1 MIFETFDN
9 IPDTSK
15 TEVPGK
21 LFSEL
26 TVAAKNAF
34 LSSMKELMNFDE
46 NTGFVENLVRNLF
59 PKKDITNDWIRNSIG
74 DILTKENIDSYVK
87 ELDLDSAK
95 KILETILNWD
105 DGVKNNSKSWQDY
118 FDTCKNG
125 NEYLIDLIKNTGD
138 LSRLTGEDLVK
149 ANRQARNSALAHNEA
164 VKAQTLSAK
173 VGKAAFHALAAAG
186 NMLANAFITKG
197 IQFISQAID
206 HLVHQS
212 QYAKEA
218 MEDAKQAIIDS
229 QNRLK
234 SVNST
239 ISENR
244 SRFLDLSEGV
254 SSFSENISLSE
265 TEYAEYLAIS
275 DEFAALSPSLVS
287 GYTDQGNALLYIG
300 NTAEETSAKL
310 DQVLES
316 ERALAQQTLIENMD
330 DVANGVHYEVKEA
343 EDRIAALKSQLSL
356 SSQNAA
362 SPESLD
368 HLIQRVNE
376 HTMSINLDTANGLEY
391 DEIEQLRNLIL
402 HSGARV
408 VTYEGYDS
416 LNFAAEDYARV
427 KKAIDDFYSQIS
439 YAERNGHAAFINGLN
454 NDIAEQ
460 EQIISGAYSSMNPLI
475 STWVQDTY
483 EYGYFN
489 ETQKNLVDAL
499 VPNLDW
505 YSLHSETGRPLAVIA
520 EYKQYIRESI
530 LTPLMRISDE
540 ERPKVDEKIA
550 QLLQFEPGDIHMA
563 DYAAGLEAYLHE
575 IGVTIDLTPL
585 LGNTGELKKQY
596 EQITTNAAYRFI
608 ENSDKNYSR
617 INEERDAIHDFAEQ
631 YSVNTQDE
639 IIFWERCLEESE
651 TLQEAMEKYLSSSF
665 VTATPQTPLSI
676 SETVQQIDTRLRSA
690 FSSLRSAYQ
699 EIFTLDEATG
709 ETRFSLDGADI
720 TDKFNPILDA
730 IKSLGELDGIT
741 VDYSAFDDFVSVL
754 SDTSSTEA
762 DVQAQFDSLATSIIY
777 ASDCTN
783 MSAETFNLLAES
795 LSELGI
801 SNARETLEDILA
813 LQQSLAAAGIDAQTA
828 MSGEADAL
836 QNLQIAGT
844 ETAEQLM
851 AYYIQKQF
859 AENPLTTL
867 NDILQLENLCNAL
880 GVTGEMLQT
889 ITALKLAFEAKE
901 SGAHAGGLDE
911 SIKAYQERLKEL
923 AAGYGTYGFEFGS
936 AGTKSGFSSSGSR
949 SRTTA
954 ETFDWTVQAIENIE
968 NEIKALDDIA
978 DSSYSTLAQKNE
990 ALAQQIGKVNDAV
1003 ALGQQAYDIYMQKA
1017 EAVGLSGHYKDLV
1030 QNGAP
1035 GMEDITDETLKKQI
1049 SEYQKWYEKAQE
1061 TQNKIDSLY
1070 EKAKD
1075 IHVSSYEN
1083 CVQELD
1089 TLRDNDTISERE
1101 YLDRMNALWE
1111 HHYEN
1116 QTEYAVQAKEA
1127 KLKLLK
1133 DEKNYLES
1141 VANTAADLLG
1151 GQIDELKNRQ
1161 EAEIEVLEAKKRP
1174 LEVQLELLEKQ
1185 KEEEDRILSLQKAQ
1199 YELKRAE
1206 QQRDKLT
1213 YVDGQMIY
1221 RADETNLR
1229 NARDA
1234 VDEAKY
1240 NIEKASIEDR
1250 INAYDK
1256 EIDKIKE
1263 RYDAEIAGME
1273 RLENEWQNALALRE
1287 RAQSFGDFES
1297 MFGEGSAARLLD
1309 GDSSF
1314 ISTWKQTYLNTL
1326 GGIDMVSGGMI
1337 GEMTTRYAELAGL
1350 DLSNITEQTK
1360 TVASQ
1365 FHAVNDAVN
1374 SLNNAIGTESP
1385 NTENNAPADKP
1396 SANAE
1401 SASLSDA
1408 LQNTYDVASE
1418 VLPEEAAMLN
1428 AVTEAANTA
1437 AAAVNELKTAI
1448 ASLNALSLTPD
1459 SIAVSGSAYASGTR
1473 HAKKGLAIV
1482 GEEKP
1487 EMIIT
1492 TDQKAYLAKQPTL
1505 LRMEGGETV
1514 LSGDETAKMLKARG
1528 FQPIKPDEF
1537 PLLKAFAA
1545 YSPEEIRQRFA
1556 PQMISPAGTTAS
1568 AALQNAEHA
1577 VNNNSINNTPF
1588 YTTGDIHIHCP
1599 GITKDEVARQI
1610 GTELTN
1616 VFSGLSL
1623 KAYQRASITR

>member
-1 MIFETFDN
+1 MIFKTFDN
-9 IPDTSK
+9 NVDKISAKWGIFGRSFNDIGTTIVGRITDINRAFQATDDLVGSIKDSNSIWKRFYPSEGSIKD
-15 TEVPGK
+15 K
-21 LFSEL
+21 LIDINSLYPQRTDRQFSSL
-26 TVAAKNAF
+26 
-34 LSSMKELMNFDE
+34 LSSLIGTEEKVKSGNESWQRYFNGLKESEKWQIKFVQ
-46 NTGFVENLVRNLF
+46 NTDLQKASLSDV
-59 PKKDITNDWIRNSIG
+59 KKA
-74 DILTKENIDSYVK
+74 Y
-87 ELDLDSAK
+87 DSA
-95 KILETILNWD
+95 
-105 DGVKNNSKSWQDY
+105 
-118 FDTCKNG
+118 
-125 NEYLIDLIKNTGD
+125 
-138 LSRLTGEDLVK
+138 R
-149 ANRQARNSALAHNEA
+149 ASALAHNEA
-164 VKAQTLSAK
+164 LKAQTLSAK
-173 VGKAAFHALAAAG
+173 AGKTALHALAKIGNIAAI
-186 NMLANAFITKG
+186 MLISKG
-197 IQFISQAID
+197 IEAAFKGID
-206 HLVHQS
+206 NLIHSAEHCKERVDELMS
-212 QYAKEA
+212 SYRNALDEANSNAKTAGDLAVRYETLS
-218 MEDAKQAIIDS
+218 KGVNNLG
-229 QNRLK
+229 QN
-234 SVNST
+234 
-239 ISENR
+239 
-244 SRFLDLSEGV
+244 LS
-254 SSFSENISLSE
+254 L
-265 TEYAEYLAIS
+265 TTDEYAEYNNVVNQIA
-275 DEFAALSPSLVS
+275 DMFPQLVQ
-287 GYTDQGNALLYIG
+287 GYTDEGNAILSLKGNVEQLRDAYKDAQQEAYNLIINGEDSSGNDIIQNWRNTQKTGFWSDFFDFGADDVGGGISMQDAVDQLKAVSEMSAETYRNIENTINSGTSEQIQDLPEIERQIVQGTYIG
-300 NTAEETSAKL
+300 KALGIDSNIIHPITDEEFEEARKKAK
-310 DQVLES
+310 
-316 ERALAQQTLIENMD
+316 ALAQTYQ
-330 DVANGVHYEVKEA
+330 A
-343 EDRIAALKSQLSL
+343 ELDSALKSVRTLA
-356 SSQNAA
+356 NAY
-362 SPESLD
+362 LMT
-368 HLIQRVNE
+368 N
-376 HTMSINLDTANGLEY
+376 
-391 DEIEQLRNLIL
+391 
-402 HSGARV
+402 
-408 VTYEGYDS
+408 
-416 LNFAAEDYARV
+416 EDYAQLDEDAKSAASIIINSLDAEIANGFDTQDDV
-427 KKAIDDFYSQIS
+427 GQYVVGIVDLIKDDPGVHDALIGLFTLDTTDMPITQAKTIIDQYINAIAGKLGKTPLELKAQIGFDDIDTLANNYEEIANRAAAKFSGRPGSLWGGGKSLDAAYL
-439 YAERNGHAAFINGLN
+439 AERT
-454 NDIAEQ
+454 E
-460 EQIISGAYSSMNPLI
+460 
-475 STWVQDTY
+475 
-483 EYGYFN
+483 
-489 ETQKNLVDAL
+489 
-499 VPNLDW
+499 LD
-505 YSLHSETGRPLAVIA
+505 
-520 EYKQYIRESI
+520 Q
-530 LTPLMRISDE
+530 
-540 ERPKVDEKIA
+540 
-550 QLLQFEPGDIHMA
+550 
-563 DYAAGLEAYLHE
+563 
-575 IGVTIDLTPL
+575 
-585 LGNTGELKKQY
+585 
-596 EQITTNAAYRFI
+596 
-608 ENSDKNYSR
+608 
-617 INEERDAIHDFAEQ
+617 FAEQ

-720 TDKFNPILDA
+720 TDKFSPILDA

-801 SNARETLEDILA
+801 SNARETLKDILA

-851 AYYIQKQF
+851 AYYIQKQL

-889 ITALKLAFEAKE
+889 ITSLKLAFEAKE

-1003 ALGQQAYDIYMQKA
+1003 ALGQQAYNTYMQKA
-1017 EAVGLSGHYKDLV
+1017 EAVGLSGHYKDLA
-1030 QNGAP
+1030 QSGSP
-1035 GMEDITDETLKKQI
+1035 GMEDITDETLKNQI

-1061 TQNKIDSLY
+1061 TQTKIDSLY

-1083 CVQELD
+1083 YVQELD

-1111 HHYEN
+1111 HYYAD
-1116 QTEYAVQAKEA
+1116 QTKYAVQAKEA

-1133 DEKNYLES
+1133 DEKSYLES

-1185 KEEEDRILSLQKAQ
+1185 KEKEDRILSLQKAQ

-1250 INAYDK
+1250 IDAYDK

-1273 RLENEWQNALALRE
+1273 RLQNEWQNALALRE
-1287 RAQSFGDFES
+1287 RAQNFGDFES
-1297 MFGEGSAARLLD
+1297 MFGEGSVAKLLD

-1326 GGIDMVSGGMI
+1326 GGIDMVSSGTI
-1337 GEMTTRYAELAGL
+1337 SEMTTRYAELAGL

-1408 LQNTYDVASE
+1408 LQNTYDIASE

-1428 AVTEAANTA
+1428 AITEAANTA

-1448 ASLNALSLTPD
+1448 ASLNTLSLTPD
-1459 SIAVSGSAYASGTR
+1459 SLAVSGSAYASGTR

-1528 FQPIKPDEF
+1528 FQPIRPDDF

-1568 AALQNAEHA
+1568 ATLQNAGHA
-1577 VNNNSINNTPF
+1577 VNNNSINNTPS

>member
-1 MIFETFDN
+1 MIFKTFDN
-9 IPDTSK
+9 SIDKISAKWGIFGRSFNDFIEASKKRKIAIHDLLTINDIPLKD
-15 TEVPGK
+15 
-21 LFSEL
+21 
-26 TVAAKNAF
+26 AKKQVGSF
-34 LSSMKELMNFDE
+34 WSYLYPKKEDIQKQLIDIDSLIPEIDKETFNFDH
-46 NTGFVENLVRNLF
+46 
-59 PKKDITNDWIRNSIG
+59 WINKLNSV
-74 DILTKENIDSYVK
+74 DKQVK
-87 ELDLDSAK
+87 AG
-95 KILETILNWD
+95 T
-105 DGVKNNSKSWQDY
+105 KSWQDY
-118 FDTCKNG
+118 S
-125 NEYLIDLIKNTGD
+125 NELNDNEKWIAKWGQETEGQIRTQSN
-138 LSRLTGEDLVK
+138 LVK
-149 ANRQARNSALAHNEA
+149 ANQQARASTLDHNEA
-164 VKAQTLSAK
+164 IKAQTLSAK
-173 VGKAAFHALAAAG
+173 AHKAALQALATIG
-186 NMLANAFITKG
+186 NMALMYGAAKLIGAFIGFIDGLHTTLKEQQEITQNLQG
-197 IQFISQAID
+197 ELSEIQSDISG
-206 HLVHQS
+206 
-212 QYAKEA
+212 
-218 MEDAKQAIIDS
+218 
-229 QNRLK
+229 
-234 SVNST
+234 VNSELET
-239 ISENR
+239 TAKRIDELNSKDTLSFVEKEELENLTAQNEELER
-244 SRFLDLSEGV
+244 RNKLLAEQETSKQQEIAQSVEQEFHKEYGRETYHRIIPQQKFDEMSQKRARYNELYINNGYNTEEELAELEQLKQELAAWDSTASSV
-254 SSFSENISLSE
+254 SFSEHIQETINAYELLNRRVKEGETLSKQE
-265 TEYAEYLAIS
+265 TDQLTGYRKALVDYNVDLEDYIGRYGLDDEVSQSWRDLSDSIYECLYPAEYLTSQFDETFHNLSEDIQTELRQLAQNGTLSVDNLS
-275 DEFAALSPSLVS
+275 DEIISKFSEA
-287 GYTDQGNALLYIG
+287 GF
-300 NTAEETSAKL
+300 SA
-310 DQVLES
+310 S
-316 ERALAQQTLIENMD
+316 E
-330 DVANGVHYEVKEA
+330 V
-343 EDRIAALKSQLSL
+343 
-356 SSQNAA
+356 
-362 SPESLD
+362 
-368 HLIQRVNE
+368 
-376 HTMSINLDTANGLEY
+376 
-391 DEIEQLRNLIL
+391 IEQLL
-402 HSGARV
+402 S
-408 VTYEGYDS
+408 TYEDFS
-416 LNFAAEDYARV
+416 S
-427 KKAIDDFYSQIS
+427 AITRTPS
-439 YAERNGHAAFINGLN
+439 
-454 NDIAEQ
+454 
-460 EQIISGAYSSMNPLI
+460 
-475 STWVQDTY
+475 
-483 EYGYFN
+483 
-489 ETQKNLVDAL
+489 
-499 VPNLDW
+499 VP
-505 YSLHSETGRPLAVIA
+505 
-520 EYKQYIRESI
+520 
-530 LTPLMRISDE
+530 
-540 ERPKVDEKIA
+540 
-550 QLLQFEPGDIHMA
+550 
-563 DYAAGLEAYLHE
+563 
-575 IGVTIDLTPL
+575 
-585 LGNTGELKKQY
+585 
-596 EQITTNAAYRFI
+596 
-608 ENSDKNYSR
+608 
-617 INEERDAIHDFAEQ
+617 
-631 YSVNTQDE
+631 
-639 IIFWERCLEESE
+639 
-651 TLQEAMEKYLSSSF
+651 
-665 VTATPQTPLSI
+665 PLSVT
-676 SETVQQIDTRLRSA
+676 ETVSRLDTRLRSA

-720 TDKFNPILDA
+720 TDKFSPILDA

-801 SNARETLEDILA
+801 SNARETLKDILA

-851 AYYIQKQF
+851 AYYIQKQL

-889 ITALKLAFEAKE
+889 ITSLKLAFEAKE

-1003 ALGQQAYDIYMQKA
+1003 ALGQQAYNTYMQKA
-1017 EAVGLSGHYKDLV
+1017 EAVGLSGHYKDLA
-1030 QNGAP
+1030 QSGSP
-1035 GMEDITDETLKKQI
+1035 GMEDITDETLKNQI

-1061 TQNKIDSLY
+1061 TQTKIDSLY

-1083 CVQELD
+1083 YVQELD

-1111 HHYEN
+1111 HYYAD
-1116 QTEYAVQAKEA
+1116 QTKYAVQAKEA

-1133 DEKNYLES
+1133 DEKSYLES

-1185 KEEEDRILSLQKAQ
+1185 KEKEDRILSLQKAQ

-1229 NARDA
+1229 SAKDA

-1250 INAYDK
+1250 IDAYDK

-1273 RLENEWQNALALRE
+1273 RLQNEWQNALALRE
-1287 RAQSFGDFES
+1287 RAQNFGDFES
-1297 MFGEGSAARLLD
+1297 MFGEGSVAKLLD

-1326 GGIDMVSGGMI
+1326 GGIDMVSSGTI
-1337 GEMTTRYAELAGL
+1337 SEMTTRYAELAGL

-1374 SLNNAIGTESP
+1374 SLNNAIGLETNDNVSHS
-1385 NTENNAPADKP
+1385 NAADAP
-1396 SANAE
+1396 LSNAE

-1408 LQNTYDVASE
+1408 LQNTYDIASE

-1428 AVTEAANTA
+1428 AITEAANTA

-1448 ASLNALSLTPD
+1448 ASLNTLSLTPD
-1459 SIAVSGSAYASGTR
+1459 SLAVSGSAYASGTR

-1528 FQPIKPDEF
+1528 FQPIRPDDF

-1568 AALQNAEHA
+1568 ATLQNAGHA
-1577 VNNNSINNTPF
+1577 VNNNSINNTPS

>member
-1 MIFETFDN
+1 MVCLHDIRLNSTIFT
-9 IPDTSK
+9 T
-15 TEVPGK
+15 
-21 LFSEL
+21 
-26 TVAAKNAF
+26 KN
-34 LSSMKELMNFDE
+34 KELAIFGKTLSETRGKVIEFFTAFKRGGIKGQDGIIDTFFSKDKKSPLTPE
-46 NTGFVENLVRNLF
+46 LLANLERFKEKFN
-59 PKKDITNDWIRNSIG
+59 NSILSAEALAEQMKNV
-74 DILTKENIDSYVK
+74 DQRIIDY
-87 ELDLDSAK
+87 AK
-95 KILETILNWD
+95 
-105 DGVKNNSKSWQDY
+105 
-118 FDTCKNG
+118 TCKNG
-125 NEYLIDLIKNTGD
+125 AMTTKGFKESID
-138 LSRLTGEDLVK
+138 
-149 ANRQARNSALAHNEA
+149 AM
-164 VKAQTLSAK
+164 TLSAK
-173 VGKAAFHALAAAG
+173 AGKAVLQALATIG
-186 NMLANAFITKG
+186 NMALMYGAAKLIGAFIGFIDGLHTTLKEQQEITQNLQG
-197 IQFISQAID
+197 ELSEIQSDIS
-206 HLVHQS
+206 
-212 QYAKEA
+212 E
-218 MEDAKQAIIDS
+218 
-229 QNRLK
+229 
-234 SVNST
+234 VNSELET
-239 ISENR
+239 TAKRIDELNSKDSLSFVEKGELENLTAQNEELER
-244 SRFLDLSEGV
+244 RNKLLAEREANKQQEIAQSVEQEFQKEYGRETYHRITSQQILDEMSQKRARYNELYINNGYNTEEELAELEQLKQELAAWDSTASSV
-254 SSFSENISLSE
+254 SFSEHIQETINAYELLNRRVKEGETLSKQE
-265 TEYAEYLAIS
+265 TDQLTGYRKALVDYNVDLEDYIGRYGLDDEVSQSWRDLSDSIYECLYPAEYLTSQFDETFHNLSEDIQTELRQLAQNGTLSVDNLS
-275 DEFAALSPSLVS
+275 DEIISKFSEA
-287 GYTDQGNALLYIG
+287 GF
-300 NTAEETSAKL
+300 SA
-310 DQVLES
+310 S
-316 ERALAQQTLIENMD
+316 E
-330 DVANGVHYEVKEA
+330 V
-343 EDRIAALKSQLSL
+343 
-356 SSQNAA
+356 
-362 SPESLD
+362 
-368 HLIQRVNE
+368 
-376 HTMSINLDTANGLEY
+376 
-391 DEIEQLRNLIL
+391 IEQLL
-402 HSGARV
+402 S
-408 VTYEGYDS
+408 TYEDFS
-416 LNFAAEDYARV
+416 S
-427 KKAIDDFYSQIS
+427 AITRTPS
-439 YAERNGHAAFINGLN
+439 
-454 NDIAEQ
+454 
-460 EQIISGAYSSMNPLI
+460 
-475 STWVQDTY
+475 
-483 EYGYFN
+483 
-489 ETQKNLVDAL
+489 
-499 VPNLDW
+499 VP
-505 YSLHSETGRPLAVIA
+505 
-520 EYKQYIRESI
+520 
-530 LTPLMRISDE
+530 
-540 ERPKVDEKIA
+540 
-550 QLLQFEPGDIHMA
+550 
-563 DYAAGLEAYLHE
+563 
-575 IGVTIDLTPL
+575 
-585 LGNTGELKKQY
+585 
-596 EQITTNAAYRFI
+596 
-608 ENSDKNYSR
+608 
-617 INEERDAIHDFAEQ
+617 
-631 YSVNTQDE
+631 
-639 IIFWERCLEESE
+639 
-651 TLQEAMEKYLSSSF
+651 
-665 VTATPQTPLSI
+665 PLSVT
-676 SETVQQIDTRLRSA
+676 ETVSRLDTRLRSA

-699 EIFTLDEATG
+699 EIFTPDEAAG

-720 TDKFNPILDA
+720 TDKFSPILDA

-801 SNARETLEDILA
+801 SNARETLKDILA

-851 AYYIQKQF
+851 AYYIQKQL

-923 AAGYGTYGFEFGS
+923 AAGYGTYGFEFGG
-936 AGTKSGFSSSGSR
+936 AGTRTGSSSPASASR
-949 SRTTA
+949 SAA
-954 ETFDWTVQAIENIE
+954 ETFDWTAQALERTE
-968 NEIKALDDIA
+968 KELSALDDIA

-1003 ALGQQAYDIYMQKA
+1003 ALGQQAYNTYMQKA
-1017 EAVGLSGHYKDLV
+1017 EAVGLSGHYKDLA
-1030 QNGAP
+1030 QSGSP
-1035 GMEDITDETLKKQI
+1035 GMEDITDETLKNQI

-1061 TQNKIDSLY
+1061 TQTKIDSLY

-1083 CVQELD
+1083 YVQELD

-1111 HHYEN
+1111 HYYAD
-1116 QTEYAVQAKEA
+1116 QTKYAVQAKEA

-1133 DEKNYLES
+1133 DEKSYLES

>member
-1 MIFETFDN
+1 MIFKTFDSN
-9 IPDTSK
+9 IDNWTSK
-15 TEVPGK
+15 IGVLGK
-21 LFSEL
+21 SFNAIFDANNQRKIDIDDLIFYKGMAL
-26 TVAAKNAF
+26 DDAK
-34 LSSMKELMNFDE
+34 KQVG
-46 NTGFVENLVRNLF
+46 GFWNYLY
-59 PKKDITNDWIRNSIG
+59 PKKEDIQKQLIDVMPVINTNDITVTTEEIKAMASSVLKG
-74 DILTKENIDSYVK
+74 KT
-87 ELDLDSAK
+87 
-95 KILETILNWD
+95 T
-105 DGVKNNSKSWQDY
+105 WQEW
-118 FDTCKNG
+118 FDTLPEGQKHFAKLGQQLEGQIITTENV
-125 NEYLIDLIKNTGD
+125 T
-138 LSRLTGEDLVK
+138 K
-149 ANRQARNSALAHNEA
+149 ANQQARASALAHNEA
-164 VKAQTLSAK
+164 LKAQTLSAK
-173 VGKAAFHALAAAG
+173 AGKTALHALAKIGNIAAI
-186 NMLANAFITKG
+186 MLISKG
-197 IQFISQAID
+197 IEAAFKGID
-206 HLVHQS
+206 NLIHSAEHCKERVDELMSSYQNALDEANS
-212 QYAKEA
+212 NAKTAGDLAVRYETLS
-218 MEDAKQAIIDS
+218 KGVNNLG
-229 QNRLK
+229 QN
-234 SVNST
+234 
-239 ISENR
+239 
-244 SRFLDLSEGV
+244 LS
-254 SSFSENISLSE
+254 L
-265 TEYAEYLAIS
+265 TTDEYAEYNNVVNQIA
-275 DEFAALSPSLVS
+275 DMFPQLVQ
-287 GYTDQGNALLYIG
+287 GYTDEGNAILSLKGNVEQLRDAYKDAQQEAYNLIINGEDSSGNDIIQNWRNTQQTGFWSDFFDFGADDVGGGISMQDAVDQLKAVSEMSAGTYRNIENTIGAGTSEQIQALSEIERQIGYGSYIG
-300 NTAEETSAKL
+300 KALGIDSTVTDEEFEEARKKAK
-310 DQVLES
+310 
-316 ERALAQQTLIENMD
+316 ALAQTYQ
-330 DVANGVHYEVKEA
+330 A
-343 EDRIAALKSQLSL
+343 ELDSALKNVRTLA
-356 SSQNAA
+356 NAY
-362 SPESLD
+362 LMT
-368 HLIQRVNE
+368 N
-376 HTMSINLDTANGLEY
+376 
-391 DEIEQLRNLIL
+391 
-402 HSGARV
+402 
-408 VTYEGYDS
+408 
-416 LNFAAEDYARV
+416 EDYAQLDEDAKSAASIIINSLDAEIANGFDTQDDV
-427 KKAIDDFYSQIS
+427 GQYVVGIVDLIKDDPGVHDALIGLFTLDTTDMPITQAKTIIDQYINAIAGKLGKTPLELKAQIGFDDIDTLANNYEEIANRAAAKFSGRPGSLWGGGKSLDAAYL
-439 YAERNGHAAFINGLN
+439 AERT
-454 NDIAEQ
+454 E
-460 EQIISGAYSSMNPLI
+460 
-475 STWVQDTY
+475 
-483 EYGYFN
+483 
-489 ETQKNLVDAL
+489 
-499 VPNLDW
+499 LD
-505 YSLHSETGRPLAVIA
+505 
-520 EYKQYIRESI
+520 Q
-530 LTPLMRISDE
+530 
-540 ERPKVDEKIA
+540 
-550 QLLQFEPGDIHMA
+550 
-563 DYAAGLEAYLHE
+563 
-575 IGVTIDLTPL
+575 
-585 LGNTGELKKQY
+585 
-596 EQITTNAAYRFI
+596 
-608 ENSDKNYSR
+608 
-617 INEERDAIHDFAEQ
+617 FAEQ

-720 TDKFNPILDA
+720 TDKFSPILDA

-762 DVQAQFDSLATSIIY
+762 DVQAQFDSLATSILY

-795 LSELGI
+795 FSEMGV
-801 SNARETLEDILA
+801 SNAREVLEDLLV
-813 LQQSLAAAGIDAQTA
+813 LQQSLAAAGVDAQTA
-828 MSGEADAL
+828 MNGEANTLRDL
-836 QNLQIAGT
+836 GLAGT

-851 AYYIQKQF
+851 AYYIQKQL

-889 ITALKLAFEAKE
+889 ITSLKLAFEAKE

-936 AGTKSGFSSSGSR
+936 AGTRTGSSSPASASR
-949 SRTTA
+949 SAA
-954 ETFDWTVQAIENIE
+954 ETFDWTAQALERTE
-968 NEIKALDDIA
+968 KELSALDDIA

-1003 ALGQQAYDIYMQKA
+1003 ALGQQAYNTYMQKA
-1017 EAVGLSGHYKDLV
+1017 EAVGLSGHYKDLA
-1030 QNGAP
+1030 QSGSP
-1035 GMEDITDETLKKQI
+1035 GMEDITDETLKNQI

-1061 TQNKIDSLY
+1061 TQTKIDSLY

-1083 CVQELD
+1083 YVQELD

-1101 YLDRMNALWE
+1101 YLDRTNALWE
-1111 HHYEN
+1111 HYYAD
-1116 QTEYAVQAKEA
+1116 QTKYAVQAKEA

-1133 DEKNYLES
+1133 DEKSYLES

-1273 RLENEWQNALALRE
+1273 RLQNEWQNALALRE

-1297 MFGEGSAARLLD
+1297 MFGEGSATRLLD

-1408 LQNTYDVASE
+1408 LQNTYDIASE

-1428 AVTEAANTA
+1428 AITEAANTA
-1437 AAAVNELKTAI
+1437 ATAVNELKTAI

-1568 AALQNAEHA
+1568 AALQNAGHA
-1577 VNNNSINNTPF
+1577 VNNNSINNTPS

-1616 VFSGLSL
+1616 VFNGLSL